1 MKSFN
6 QIHNKRIEFLRDKSS
21 KDHVIIQGN
30 NNVIISAPHGVDQV
44 RLGRHK
50 VREIGSIATSLF
62 LQEQT
67 NCYLIAKTKNNYDDA
82 NFDKKS
88 SYKQD
93 LLRCIEKNNIKY
105 VVDIHG
111 LAEKR
116 GIDVNFG
123 THLGQNIKADES
135 AFENLYNA
143 FIKNNFVI
151 SIDQPFMGGGN
162 TISHFIQ
169 KTKTDVFSLQIEIN
183 CAITNKKE
191 NFNKYQCLLKILVD
205 WINHL
210 K

>member
-21 KDHVIIQGN
+21 KGHVIIQGN
-30 NNVIISAPHGVDQV
+30 NKVIISVPHGVDQV

-82 NFDKKS
+82 NFDEKS
-88 SYKQD
+88 LYKQD
-93 LLRCIEKNNIKY
+93 LLRCVEKNNIKY

-123 THLGQNIKADES
+123 TNLGQNIKADES
-135 AFENLYNA
+135 AFENLYQA
-143 FIKNNFVI
+143 LIKNNFVI

-162 TISHFIQ
+162 TISNFIQ
-169 KTKTDVFSLQIEIN
+169 KIRKDTFSLQIEIN
-183 CAITNKKE
+183 CAITNKRE
-191 NFNKYQCLLKILVD
+191 NFNKYQCLLKILMD
-205 WINHL
+205 WVNHL